1 MERLA
6 TGSRVKITKEEMLK
20 LNKKNYKLLPEV
32 KKRHEEEKKR
42 LEKQQRIMKAKEYEK
57 VLSSQ
62 VRQDERKFKVLIDN

>member
-32 KKRHEEEKKR
+32 KKKQEEEKKR

-57 VLSSQ
+57 VFSSQ